1 MYCEAPRD
9 AIAWRTF
16 DQWHNED
23 QGWFKRNN
31 PTDWM
36 QLFNIIV
43 FYSTKKSLPQLRQ
56 INQHASI
63 EEERRHDLAF
73 KINANIFFHQVKAT

>member
-1 MYCEAPRD
+1 MYPEAPRD
-9 AIAWRTF
+9 AIAWRTLNS
-16 DQWHNED
+16 DIIED
-23 QGWFKRNN
+23 QGWFKKNN